1 MVEKRNEWTVIG
13 VQRFGKEAQGNCNLR
28 GEFALPKK
36 EGAVSI
42 KNRKENLLYQILT
55 KSERT
60 DRFKEGISLP
70 EGKTIVETPSVETI
84 KSIY

>member
-42 KNRKENLLYQILT
+42 KSRKENLLYQILAKVKTADNSKGDIPAEIMQEEVISMKQT
-55 KSERT
+55 KSM
-60 DRFKEGISLP
+60 F
-70 EGKTIVETPSVETI
+70 
-84 KSIY
+84 